1 VLGAAGNAD
10 DVARLRIE
18 ATTVYFVQIAALED
32 AKDLRLGMLM
42 WGRPF
47 PGALMVSMMENA
59 PPLAEGDMWTMRS
72 SPIAGIAMG
81 ASAPLE

>member
-1 VLGAAGNAD
+1 MSRRPLS
-10 DVARLRIE
+10 RRI
-18 ATTVYFVQIAALED
+18 D
-32 AKDLRLGMLM
+32 G
-42 WGRPF
+42 
-47 PGALMVSMMENA
+47 SMMENA